1 MLKNLITSSIY
12 FKMRITNSRDRPK
25 LLGFIK
31 YNILVK
37 MGNWHYCK
45 WGEYPTLNMAT
56 LAKYPAFQ

>member
-1 MLKNLITSSIY
+1 
-12 FKMRITNSRDRPK
+12 MRITNSRDRPK